1 MARKRPWRSGLTPIP
16 VSPMPPSP
24 ARPSDGP
31 GPGPHPPVPPILRG
45 GGRSAAPRRPA
56 CNHAVAPYCRRR
68 VRGPPGP
75 MPGTGRTGPLERVH
89 PGRPGPGLS
98 KAAPTAPDERG
109 GGVES
114 PPHPAL
120 RPTTAERLPPRAFL
134 PPDTARVWTA
144 WDPPQG
150 TTPRPR
156 TLGRVGHECWDAE
169 TALTPDGGS
178 PCTGRRPG
186 LRVGAG
192 SGHRQL
198 AALEASPE
206 FGPRRRRHRD
216 LKPRLPGLAATPRTH
231 RGASPSCPTR
241 PASGRRRASASCPT
255 GN

>member
-89 PGRPGPGLS
+89 PGRLGPGLS

-109 GGVES
+109 GGGWRA
-114 PPHPAL
+114 PHTRPCGRPRRSGCL
-120 RPTTAERLPPRAFL
+120 LGPSCRPTQPASGQRGIR
-134 PPDTARVWTA
+134 R
-144 WDPPQG
+144 
-150 TTPRPR
+150 R
-156 TLGRVGHECWDAE
+156 
-169 TALTPDGGS
+169 
-178 PCTGRRPG
+178 GRRPG
-186 LRVGAG
+186 RAPWGASATSVGTPRQR
-192 SGHRQL
+192 SHRTAAAHAL
-198 AALEASPE
+198 AADRVYESVRALATDSWRRWR
-206 FGPRRRRHRD
+206 PRPSSAHGD
-216 LKPRLPGLAATPRTH
+216 GAIAT
-231 RGASPSCPTR
+231 
-241 PASGRRRASASCPT
+241 
-255 GN
+255 